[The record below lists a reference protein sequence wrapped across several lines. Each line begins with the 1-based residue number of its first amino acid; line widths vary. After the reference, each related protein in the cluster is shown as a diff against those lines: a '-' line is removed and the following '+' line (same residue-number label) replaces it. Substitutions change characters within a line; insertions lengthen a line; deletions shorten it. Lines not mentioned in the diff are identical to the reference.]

1 MKKIYINKV
10 VSLLGGLIDNSE
22 LKIVEDCYNQGLAP
36 AQAAQ
41 VVINN
46 R

>member
-1 MKKIYINKV
+1 MQKLYINKV
-10 VSLLGGLIDNSE
+10 VSLLGGLRGESE
-22 LKIVEDCYNQGLAP
+22 LDIIKSCFGKLTPE
-36 AQAAQ
+36 QAAQ